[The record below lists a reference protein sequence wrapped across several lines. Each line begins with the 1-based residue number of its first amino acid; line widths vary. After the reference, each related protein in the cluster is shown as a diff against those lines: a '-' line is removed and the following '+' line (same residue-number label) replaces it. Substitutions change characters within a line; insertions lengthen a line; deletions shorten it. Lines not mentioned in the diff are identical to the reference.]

1 MSSFRSSRPFR
12 IERLSGAP
20 EPSNP
25 RPATRKAPV
34 APSPSADLAELR
46 SAIEAMHADIRAL
59 KGGDGSAAAPPPVSG
74 VDPEVFRQ
82 QIVEAERLKADLQE
96 LSDAIERTKQE
107 IASLRSADR
116 GSDKL
121 ASASEALRAVVGDTE
136 TATDGIIN
144 AAEAIEEV
152 AGRLRAQV
160 SGDEALGMIDDL
172 FEHSTGIFEHCN
184 FQDITGQR
192 ITKVV
197 NTMEFIDERVRK
209 MMEIW
214 GGDNAFA
221 GVVGTEQAL
230 PAHGE
235 ELHGPAMDGDAS
247 IGQDEIDALFD

>member
-25 RPATRKAPV
+25 RPAAKKSLA
-34 APSPSADLAELR
+34 APSQDTDLAELR
-46 SAIEAMHADIRAL
+46 SAIEAMRADIRAL
-59 KGGDGSAAAPPPVSG
+59 KGSDGPAAPPPVSG

-107 IASLRSADR
+107 IASLRSTDK

-144 AAEAIEEV
+144 AAEAIEEI
-152 AGRLRAQV
+152 AGRLKAQV
-160 SGDEALGMIDDL
+160 TGDEAMGMIDDL

-197 NTMEFIDERVRK
+197 NTMEFIDERVRR

-214 GGDNAFA
+214 GGDHAFA
-221 GVVGTEQAL
+221 GVIGTEEAL

-235 ELHGPAMDGDAS
+235 KLHGPAMDGDAS